1 MLRGLWTVLAT
12 GCTLAVIGLSMAMN
26 FAFGYGLG
34 TSEANARILGAL
46 SVACDGLKAF
56 LPLLVAW
63 QWADGRRLA
72 AGVGG
77 LLFVLLLAY
86 GTASAIGFAAE
97 NRTALTSTRDSRK
110 AVLDAAVADF
120 AAAEARLAALPARRI
135 HGVIDADIAALKK
148 DRIWDATLGCTDA
161 TLAASREFCKRIDHL
176 SGERA
181 VATEAALLAA
191 TIERLKAEVRRG
203 REAGAG
209 RESDPQARAI
219 TQLTGLDAAS
229 VRSGLTWLLALA
241 VEAISAFGLFAITRR
256 RPEAA
261 WAAQHE
267 SAHRR
272 PRRLAAR
279 VDAQQQIE
287 PGRGWRLLKAG

>member
-56 LPLLVAW
+56 LPLFIAW
-63 QWADGRRLA
+63 QWAEGHRLA
-72 AGVGG
+72 AAAGA

-97 NRTALTSTRDSRK
+97 NRTALTATRDGRK
-110 AVLDAAVADF
+110 AALDTAVADL
-120 AAAEARLAALPARRI
+120 ATAEARLAAQPAHRLP
-135 HGVIDADIAALKK
+135 GVIDADIAALKK
-148 DRIWDATLGCTDA
+148 DRIWDATRGCTDA
-161 TLAASREFCKRIDHL
+161 TLATSRDFCKRIDRL

-181 VATEAALLAA
+181 VAAEGALLAA
-191 TIERLKAEVRRG
+191 AIERLKNEVRRG

-209 RESDPQARAI
+209 RETDPQSHAI

-229 VRSGLTWLLALA
+229 VRSALTWLLALS

-256 RPEAA
+256 K
-261 WAAQHE
+261 AAQ
-267 SAHRR
+267 RDTVRQR
-272 PRRLAAR
+272 PRRLATRTEAEHHT
-279 VDAQQQIE
+279 E